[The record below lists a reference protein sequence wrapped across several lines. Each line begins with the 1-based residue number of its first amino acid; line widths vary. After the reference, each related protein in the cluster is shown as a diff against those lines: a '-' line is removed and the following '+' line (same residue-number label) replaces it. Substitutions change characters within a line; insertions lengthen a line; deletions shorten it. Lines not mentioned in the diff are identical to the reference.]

1 MSEDERIRRLEEQVA
16 FLYQHLGLTPSRAGD
31 VSTDAEL
38 IALINDGRKIN
49 AIKRYRDLTG
59 LGLAEAKDAVEQ
71 IERRYRLG

>member
-1 MSEDERIRRLEEQVA
+1 MSEEERIRRLEEQVA
-16 FLYQHLGLTPSRAGD
+16 FLYEHLGLAPPRAGD